1 MRTPA
6 PWILAISAL
15 AISQGPASAQAEIAT
30 PANPPAGAESLGVE
44 WRSVQT
50 PGGAVLM
57 AVSRPGGAGPF
68 PAIVILHG
76 SHGFAR
82 QYVQLAKELSQSG
95 VIAVAVC
102 WFAPGEGPGK
112 RDITPLGCPSAAP
125 RISPHQSVESGRTIE
140 AIVDAV
146 RTLPGVRSDSLAI
159 FGHSRGA
166 GAAWN
171 YILRGGKA
179 QAVILN
185 SAGYPDEL
193 INRSAEFDAP
203 VLILHGERDTVGPMT
218 HVQRGRKFEAALR
231 RAKMP
236 VEAVYYRTGEH
247 NSLFS
252 SRTQHDD
259 EVMRMKA
266 FLRQKL
272 QRN

>member
-1 MRTPA
+1 M
-6 PWILAISAL
+6 
-15 AISQGPASAQAEIAT
+15 
-30 PANPPAGAESLGVE
+30 E
-44 WRSVQT
+44 WRSIQT
-50 PGGAVLM
+50 PGGTVLM
-57 AVSRPGGAGPF
+57 AVSRPVGTGPF
-68 PAIVILHG
+68 PAVAILHG

-82 QYVQLAKELSQSG
+82 QYVQLAKELSQAG

-102 WFAPGEGPGK
+102 WFAPGEGAGK
-112 RDITPLGCPSAAP
+112 KDITPLDCPSTAP
-125 RISPHQSVESGRTIE
+125 RISPHQSAESGRTIE

-146 RTLPGVRSDSLAI
+146 RTLPGVRPDSLAV

-193 INRSAEFDAP
+193 INRSAEFSTS

-218 HVQRGRKFEAALR
+218 RIQRARKFEAALR
-231 RAKMP
+231 QAKRP
-236 VEAVYYRTGEH
+236 VEAAYYRTGEH

-252 SRTQHDD
+252 SPSQHED
-259 EVMRMKA
+259 EVIRMRA
-266 FLRQKL
+266 FLRQELRPNQGKE
-272 QRN
+272 